1 MRINVKELLGEK
13 INVEDAIILRDYI
26 ENNIENNI
34 EGNIELDFIGIDRI
48 STTFLTCLFT
58 DMINKLGRENL
69 ISKINVKN
77 LSNYTDYSRV
87 VVGTTFV

>member
-1 MRINVKELLGEK
+1 M
-13 INVEDAIILRDYI
+13 ILISGCLCGVNCKYNG
-26 ENNIENNI
+26 ENNLNENV
-34 EGNIELDFIGIDRI
+34 ELDFDGIDRV

-58 DMINKLGRENL
+58 NMINKKGRENI

-87 VVGTTFV
+87 VAGTTFA

>member
-1 MRINVKELLGEK
+1 MRINVKELLGEN
-13 INVEDAIILRDYI
+13 INVEDAIILRDY
-26 ENNIENNI
+26 IENNI

-87 VVGTTFV
+87 VVGTTFA

>member
-13 INVEDAIILRDYI
+13 INVEDAIILRDY
-26 ENNIENNI
+26 IENNI

-87 VVGTTFV
+87 VVGTTFA

>member
-1 MRINVKELLGEK
+1 MKINVRELLGDK

-26 ENNIENNI
+26 ENNLDKNV
-34 EGNIELDFIGIDRI
+34 ELDFTGIDRV

-58 DMINKLGRENL
+58 DIINKVGRDNL

-87 VVGTTFV
+87 VAGTTFA

>member
-1 MRINVKELLGEK
+1 MKINVREFLGDK
-13 INVEDAIILRDYI
+13 IHVEDAIILRDYI
-26 ENNIENNI
+26 ENNLNENV
-34 EGNIELDFIGIDRI
+34 ELDFDGIDRV

-58 DMINKLGRENL
+58 DMINKKGRENI

-87 VVGTTFV
+87 VVGTTFA

>member
-1 MRINVKELLGEK
+1 MKVNVREFLGAR

-26 ENNIENNI
+26 ENNLNENV
-34 EGNIELDFIGIDRI
+34 ELDFSGIDRV

-58 DMINKLGRENL
+58 DMINKEGRENI
-69 ISKINVKN
+69 ISKINVNN

-87 VVGTTFV
+87 VAGTTFA

>member
-1 MRINVKELLGEK
+1 MKINVKELLGEK

-26 ENNIENNI
+26 ENNLDE
-34 EGNIELDFIGIDRI
+34 NIELDFDGIDRV

-58 DMINKLGRENL
+58 DMINKVGRDNL
-69 ISKINVKN
+69 ISKIDVKN

-87 VVGTTFV
+87 VAGTTFA

>member
-1 MRINVKELLGEK
+1 MKINVRELLGNK

-26 ENNIENNI
+26 ENNLSENV
-34 EGNIELDFIGIDRI
+34 ELDFNGIDRV
-48 STTFLTCLFT
+48 STAFLTCLFT
-58 DMINKLGRENL
+58 DMINKVGRQDI

-87 VVGTTFV
+87 VAGTTFA

>member
-1 MRINVKELLGEK
+1 MKINVREFLGDK
-13 INVEDAIILRDYI
+13 IHVEDAIILRDYI
-26 ENNIENNI
+26 EDNLNENV
-34 EGNIELDFIGIDRI
+34 ELDFDGIDRV

-58 DMINKLGRENL
+58 EMINKKGRENI

-87 VVGTTFV
+87 VAGTTFV

>member
-1 MRINVKELLGEK
+1 MKINVKELLGEK

-26 ENNIENNI
+26 ENNLDE
-34 EGNIELDFIGIDRI
+34 NIELDFGGINRV

-58 DMINKLGRENL
+58 DMINKVGRDNL
-69 ISKINVKN
+69 ISKIDVKN

-87 VVGTTFV
+87 VAGTTFA